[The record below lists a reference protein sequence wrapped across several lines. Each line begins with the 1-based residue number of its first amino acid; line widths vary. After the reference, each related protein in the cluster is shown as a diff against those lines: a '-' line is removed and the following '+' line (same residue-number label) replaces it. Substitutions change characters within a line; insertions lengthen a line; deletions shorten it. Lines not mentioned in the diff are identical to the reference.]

1 MCGSWPLGFVG
12 DAGSTDPHVG
22 AAPLL
27 RMTRPLNTPYRFK
40 ETIKAHGLLSFQ
52 RNDKSPWAFRH
63 TLDSCII
70 APFPPKRKYYSSNFV
85 IVDKSIPLLLPDMCK
100 KGTYPA
106 HSLRKPHYVA
116 YLEALRL
123 RKYRKRR
130 YPFGYL
136 LLCWRYLSFRAVSS
150 QVLWAEAS
158 LTSVFGMGTGGPS
171 P

>member
-1 MCGSWPLGFVG
+1 MCASVADGFVG

-27 RMTRPLNTPYRFK
+27 RTPLPL
-40 ETIKAHGLLSFQ
+40 EPPLSFL
-52 RNDKSPWAFRH
+52 RNDKSPWAFRR

-70 APFPPKRKYYSSNFV
+70 APFPPKCKYYSSNFV
-85 IVDKSIPLLLPDMCK
+85 IIDKSIPLLLPDMCK

-116 YLEALRL
+116 YFEVLRL